1 MKALCVISA
10 VAFVVCAFA
19 AAQPNVDSRKG
30 PDLSG
35 SWPTTMTL
43 SVLQDEG
50 LIPSGQIITTAT
62 WTDRLVSERLGKHMW
77 HQLYLVRYKLPSG
90 EEVSAIADID
100 YSPMPDM
107 NMGPVVYVVS
117 KILQPEGK
125 PEPRQ
130 H

>member
-1 MKALCVISA
+1 
-10 VAFVVCAFA
+10 
-19 AAQPNVDSRKG
+19 
-30 PDLSG
+30 
-35 SWPTTMTL
+35 MTL